1 MTTQNDLIRAI
12 IDKKIQEE
20 IQKSQMEQQ
29 NRQNPLDRINGIS
42 SKVGNWGE
50 NISNTGSFLSNNFSS
65 MNKIGN
71 GMQTFGNAMKTG
83 ANAVQKAVPTSSAL
97 MKNIA
102 TNVGSKIGSA
112 LGIGSAGAT
121 GAAAT
126 TGATAG
132 ATAAGTTAATTAGTA
147 GASAGAGA
155 AGGAAAG
162 GSAAGGAAAAG
173 PIGALIALGVMALQ
187 GTNRKRAKQ
196 AGQQAQQLAQA
207 QVDIAKQRL
216 AQTGQVAEM
225 LGNPQQKANDYLS
238 QFDGDTR
245 TIIDNYI
252 NSQTP
257 DNSQTPIASAIDN
270 TVQGSQIPATSILN
284 NSAQNPQMVNAPA
297 QTEEATKRGIFDKI
311 ADGLTDFL
319 AGYKDNRENG
329 FDPNNLRPVDNKGFM
344 QRMGEGVG
352 TVTRM
357 AQNPVT
363 QGLVAGG
370 LSTALTGNPLYG
382 LGMAN
387 KFANNKMNS
396 NLYQQILKN
405 QGVDFKN
412 YNGVITADD
421 MSKILSA
428 NKYQKGF
435 MTRKDYDRLRLENGL
450 ISIDEYNQSLS
461 APDYNP
467 DEMVNISG
475 LETVSKAGRNM
486 QQNKNDK
493 SANYYR
499 AKNDGKN
506 VIKVEY
512 GEKPDSHNYTHV
524 TYGAKPE
531 SKSTTHIT
539 YGEKPQSHNN
549 GGKKDNTPRI
559 KVKSPDGKV
568 GSIPASQLAEAIKKG
583 FKKL

>member
-42 SKVGNWGE
+42 SKVENFGE
-50 NISNTGSFLSNNFSS
+50 GLSNTGSFLSNNFSS
-65 MNKIGN
+65 MGKIGN
-71 GMQTFGNAMKTG
+71 GMQTIGNSLQTG
-83 ANAVQKAVPTSSAL
+83 ANAVQKAIPTSSAL

-102 TNVGSKIGSA
+102 TNVGTKIGSA

-126 TGATAG
+126 TAGTTAG
-132 ATAAGTTAATTAGTA
+132 ATAAGTA

-155 AGGAAAG
+155 AGGAAASGGAAAG

-173 PIGALIALGVMALQ
+173 PIGALIALGIMALQ

-196 AGQQAQQLAQA
+196 SGQQAQKLAEA
-207 QVDIAKQRL
+207 QVDVAKQRL
-216 AQTGQVAEM
+216 AQTGQMAEM
-225 LGNPQQKANDYLS
+225 LGNQNGTMQYNPLQNPQISQDDYLA
-238 QFDGDTR
+238 QYGGDTK
-245 TIIDNYI
+245 TMIDNYI

-257 DNSQTPIASAIDN
+257 DISQTPQTPITSAI
-270 TVQGSQIPATSILN
+270 N
-284 NSAQNPQMVNAPA
+284 NVVQNPQQPTTPV
-297 QTEEATKRGIFDKI
+297 QTDANVKRGIFDKL
-311 ADGLTDFL
+311 ADGLGDFL
-319 AGYKDNRENG
+319 TGYKDNRENG

-357 AQNPVT
+357 AQNPIA

-396 NLYQQILKN
+396 DLYKQILKN
-405 QGVDFKN
+405 QGVTLN
-412 YNGVITADD
+412 NNGVITADD
-421 MSKILSA
+421 MSKILTA

-435 MTRKDYDRLRLENGL
+435 MTRKEYDRMRLENGL
-450 ISIDEYNQSLS
+450 ISVDEYNQSLS

-467 DEMVNISG
+467 DEMINISG
-475 LETVSKAGRNM
+475 LETVSKAGRNL

-493 SANYYR
+493 SSNYYR

-512 GEKPDSHNYTHV
+512 GQKPDSHNYTHV

-531 SKSTTHIT
+531 QKSTTHIT

-549 GGKKDNTPRI
+549 TGGKKDNTPRV

-583 FKKL
+583 YKKL

>member
-1 MTTQNDLIRAI
+1 MQNNKRNELIRAI
-12 IDKKIQEE
+12 IEKKLREE
-20 IQKSQMEQQ
+20 SQTQQ
-29 NRQNPLDRINGIS
+29 LQNSSNPLDRINGIS
-42 SKVGNWGE
+42 NRVGNFGE
-50 NISNTGSFLSNNFSS
+50 GLSNTGDFLSNKFSS
-65 MNKIGN
+65 MGKIGN
-71 GMQTFGNAMKTG
+71 GMQTVGNALQKG
-83 ANAVQKAVPTSSAL
+83 ASTVQKVIPTSS
-97 MKNIA
+97 
-102 TNVGSKIGSA
+102 NVMNAIGTKIGSA
-112 LGIGSAGAT
+112 LGSGAAGAT

-126 TGATAG
+126 T
-132 ATAAGTTAATTAGTA
+132 AGTTAAGTA

-196 AGQQAQQLAQA
+196 SGQQAQQLAEA
-207 QVDIAKQRL
+207 QVDVAKDRL
-216 AQTGQVAEM
+216 AQTGQIAEM
-225 LGNPQQKANDYLS
+225 LGNQDEMMMQNNDIQNQELPQDDYLT
-238 QFDGDTR
+238 QYGGDTQSL
-245 TIIDNYI
+245 IDSYI
-252 NSQTP
+252 QSSLPEQSPITNAVDSYVNNPAPVVGNQQT
-257 DNSQTPIASAIDN
+257 DEQMK
-270 TVQGSQIPATSILN
+270 QG
-284 NSAQNPQMVNAPA
+284 V
-297 QTEEATKRGIFDKI
+297 FDKL
-311 ADGLTDFL
+311 ANGLGDFL
-319 AGYKDNRENG
+319 TGYKENRENG
-329 FDPNNLRPVDNKGFM
+329 FDPNNLRPVENKGFM
-344 QRMGEGVG
+344 QRVGEGVG
-352 TVTRM
+352 TLTRM
-357 AQNPVT
+357 AHNPVA

-396 NLYQQILKN
+396 DLYQQILKN
-405 QGVDFKN
+405 QGVNFKN

-428 NKYQKGF
+428 NKYQRGF

-450 ISIDEYNQSLS
+450 ITVDEYNQSLS

-499 AKNDGKN
+499 AKNEGKN

-531 SKSTTHIT
+531 SKSTTHVT

-549 GGKKDNTPRI
+549 GGGKKDNSPRI

-583 FKKL
+583 YKKL

>member
-42 SKVGNWGE
+42 SKVGNFGE
-50 NISNTGSFLSNNFSS
+50 GLSDTGSFLSNNFSS
-65 MNKIGN
+65 MGKIGN
-71 GMQTFGNAMKTG
+71 SMQTIGNSLQTG
-83 ANAVQKAVPTSSAL
+83 ANAVQKAIPTSSGL

-102 TNVGSKIGSA
+102 TNIGSKIGSA

-126 TGATAG
+126 
-132 ATAAGTTAATTAGTA
+132 AGTTAAGTA
-147 GASAGAGA
+147 GASVGAGA

-187 GTNRKRAKQ
+187 GTNRKRSKQ
-196 AGQQAQQLAQA
+196 SNAQAQQLAES

-216 AQTGQVAEM
+216 AQTGQIAEM
-225 LGNPQQKANDYLS
+225 LGNSQPQQNDYLT
-238 QFDGDTR
+238 QFGGDTQTR
-245 TIIDNYI
+245 SVTGNADRIDPSHRLTLIDNYI

-257 DNSQTPIASAIDN
+257 DNSQLPQTPITSAIDN
-270 TVQGSQIPATSILN
+270 TI
-284 NSAQNPQMVNAPA
+284 QNPQQAVNQA
-297 QTEEATKRGIFDKI
+297 QNEETAKKGIFDKL
-311 ADGLTDFL
+311 ANGLGDFL
-319 AGYKDNRENG
+319 TGYKENRENG

-357 AQNPVT
+357 AQNPIT

-396 NLYQQILKN
+396 DLYQQILKN
-405 QGVDFKN
+405 QGVNFNN
-412 YNGVITADD
+412 YHGVITSDD
-421 MSKILSA
+421 MSKILAA

-450 ISIDEYNQSLS
+450 ISVDEYNQEMS

-467 DEMVNISG
+467 DEMVNLSG

-499 AKNDGKN
+499 AKNEGKN

-531 SKSTTHIT
+531 QKSTTHIT

-549 GGKKDNTPRI
+549 TGGKKDNTPRV

-583 FKKL
+583 YKKL

>member
-1 MTTQNDLIRAI
+1 MQNNKRNELIRAI
-12 IDKKIQEE
+12 IEKKLREE
-20 IQKSQMEQQ
+20 AQTTQQ
-29 NRQNPLDRINGIS
+29 LQNSSNPLDRINGIS
-42 SKVGNWGE
+42 NRVGNFGE
-50 NISNTGSFLSNNFSS
+50 GLSNTGNFLSNKFSS
-65 MNKIGN
+65 MGKIGN
-71 GMQTFGNAMKTG
+71 GMQTVGNALQKG
-83 ANAVQKAVPTSSAL
+83 ASTVQKVIPTSS
-97 MKNIA
+97 
-102 TNVGSKIGSA
+102 NVMNAIGTKIGSA
-112 LGIGSAGAT
+112 LGSGAAGAT
-121 GAAAT
+121 GVAAT
-126 TGATAG
+126 TAGTTAG
-132 ATAAGTTAATTAGTA
+132 ATAAGTA

-196 AGQQAQQLAQA
+196 SGQQAQQLAEA
-207 QVDIAKQRL
+207 QVDVVKDRL
-216 AQTGQVAEM
+216 AQTGQIAEM
-225 LGNPQQKANDYLS
+225 LGNQDEMMMQNNDIQNQELPQDDYLT
-238 QFDGDTR
+238 QYGGDTQSL
-245 TIIDNYI
+245 IDSYI
-252 NSQTP
+252 QSSLPEQSPIKNAVDSYVNNPALVVENQQT
-257 DNSQTPIASAIDN
+257 DEQMK
-270 TVQGSQIPATSILN
+270 QG
-284 NSAQNPQMVNAPA
+284 V
-297 QTEEATKRGIFDKI
+297 FDKL
-311 ADGLTDFL
+311 ANGLGDFL
-319 AGYKDNRENG
+319 TGYKENRENG
-329 FDPNNLRPVDNKGFM
+329 FDPNNLRPVENKGFM
-344 QRMGEGVG
+344 QRVGEGVG
-352 TVTRM
+352 TLTRM
-357 AQNPVT
+357 AHNPVA

-396 NLYQQILKN
+396 DLYQQILKN
-405 QGVDFKN
+405 QGVNFKN
-412 YNGVITADD
+412 YNGVITADG

-428 NKYQKGF
+428 NKYQRGF

-450 ISIDEYNQSLS
+450 ITIDEYNQSLS

-499 AKNDGKN
+499 AKNEGKN

-531 SKSTTHIT
+531 SKSTTHVT

-549 GGKKDNTPRI
+549 GGGKKDNSPRI

>member
-42 SKVGNWGE
+42 SKVGNFGE
-50 NISNTGSFLSNNFSS
+50 GLSDTGSFLSNNFSS
-65 MNKIGN
+65 MGKIGN
-71 GMQTFGNAMKTG
+71 GMQTIGNSLQTG
-83 ANAVQKAVPTSSAL
+83 ANAVQKAIPTSSGL

-121 GAAAT
+121 GAAAA
-126 TGATAG
+126 TGASIGAG
-132 ATAAGTTAATTAGTA
+132 AGTTAATTAGTA
-147 GASAGAGA
+147 GASTGA
-155 AGGAAAG
+155 GAAAG

-196 AGQQAQQLAQA
+196 SAGQAQQLAEA
-207 QVDIAKQRL
+207 QVDNAKQRL
-216 AQTGQVAEM
+216 AQTGQIAEQIGNQGM
-225 LGNPQQKANDYLS
+225 LNNNIIPQQNDYNLAEYGNMQDLIDS
-238 QFDGDTR
+238 YIQSSMPEQSPITN
-245 TIIDNYI
+245 TIDSYVNSPVIDNQ
-252 NSQTP
+252 QT
-257 DNSQTPIASAIDN
+257 DE
-270 TVQGSQIPATSILN
+270 
-284 NSAQNPQMVNAPA
+284 QMKQSV
-297 QTEEATKRGIFDKI
+297 FDKL
-311 ADGLTDFL
+311 ANGLGDFL
-319 AGYKDNRENG
+319 TGYKENRENG

-352 TVTRM
+352 TLTRM
-357 AQNPVT
+357 AHNPVA
-363 QGLVAGG
+363 QGLIAGG
-370 LSTALTGNPLYG
+370 LSTALTCNPLYG

-396 NLYQQILKN
+396 DLYQQILKN
-405 QGVDFKN
+405 QGVNFNN
-412 YNGVITADD
+412 YNGVITSDD
-421 MSKILSA
+421 MSKILAA

-450 ISIDEYNQSLS
+450 ISVDEYNQGMS

-467 DEMVNISG
+467 DEMVNLSG

-499 AKNDGKN
+499 AKNEGKN
-506 VIKVEY
+506 VVKVEY

-531 SKSTTHIT
+531 QKSTTHIT

-549 GGKKDNTPRI
+549 TGGKKDNTPRV

-568 GSIPASQLAEAIKKG
+568 GSIPASQLAQAIKKG
-583 FKKL
+583 YKKL

>member
-42 SKVGNWGE
+42 SKVGNFGE
-50 NISNTGSFLSNNFSS
+50 GLSDTGSFLSNNFSS
-65 MNKIGN
+65 LGKIGN
-71 GMQTFGNAMKTG
+71 GMQTIGNSLQTG
-83 ANAVQKAVPTSSAL
+83 ANAVQKAIPTSSGL

-102 TNVGSKIGSA
+102 TNIGSKIGSA

-126 TGATAG
+126 TGATA
-132 ATAAGTTAATTAGTA
+132 ATTAGTTAAGTA
-147 GASAGAGA
+147 GASVGAGA

-187 GTNRKRAKQ
+187 GTNRKRSKQ
-196 AGQQAQQLAQA
+196 SNAQAQQLAES

-225 LGNPQQKANDYLS
+225 LGNSQPQQNDYLT
-238 QFDGDTR
+238 QFGGDTQ
-245 TIIDNYI
+245 TMIDNYI

-257 DNSQTPIASAIDN
+257 DNSQLPQTPITSAIDN
-270 TVQGSQIPATSILN
+270 TVQ
-284 NSAQNPQMVNAPA
+284 NPQQTVN
-297 QTEEATKRGIFDKI
+297 QVQNEETAKKGIFDKL
-311 ADGLTDFL
+311 ANGLGDFL
-319 AGYKDNRENG
+319 TGYKENRENG

-357 AQNPVT
+357 AQNPIA

-396 NLYQQILKN
+396 DLYQQILKN
-405 QGVDFKN
+405 QGVNFNN
-412 YNGVITADD
+412 YHGVITSDD
-421 MSKILSA
+421 MSKILAA

-450 ISIDEYNQSLS
+450 ITVDEYNQSLS

-467 DEMVNISG
+467 DEMVNLSG

-499 AKNDGKN
+499 AKNEGKN
-506 VIKVEY
+506 VVKVEY

-524 TYGAKPE
+524 TYGPKPE
-531 SKSTTHIT
+531 QKNTTHIT

-549 GGKKDNTPRI
+549 TGGKKDNTPRV

-583 FKKL
+583 YKKL

>member
-1 MTTQNDLIRAI
+1 MQNSAQRNSLIRAI
-12 IDKKIQEE
+12 IEKKLREE
-20 IQKSQMEQQ
+20 MQNQQ
-29 NRQNPLDRINGIS
+29 LQNSSNPLDRINGIS
-42 SKVGNWGE
+42 NKVGNFGE
-50 NISNTGSFLSNNFSS
+50 GLSNTGSFLSNNFSS
-65 MNKIGN
+65 MNKIGT
-71 GMQTFGNAMKTG
+71 GMQTAGNALQTG
-83 ANAVQKAVPTSSAL
+83 ANAVQKAIPTSSAL
-97 MKNIA
+97 MN
-102 TNVGSKIGSA
+102 NVGTKIGSA
-112 LGIGSAGAT
+112 IGSGAAGAT

-126 TGATAG
+126 TAGSTAG
-132 ATAAGTTAATTAGTA
+132 
-147 GASAGAGA
+147 
-155 AGGAAAG
+155 AAG

-196 AGQQAQQLAQA
+196 SGQQAQKLAEA
-207 QVDIAKQRL
+207 QVDVAQDRL
-216 AQTGQVAEM
+216 AQTGQIAEM
-225 LGNPQQKANDYLS
+225 IGNQGMIQNNVIQPQDDYLT
-238 QFDGDTR
+238 QYGGDTQSL
-245 TIIDNYI
+245 IDSYI
-252 NSQTP
+252 QSSLPEQ
-257 DNSQTPIASAIDN
+257 SPITNAVDSY
-270 TVQGSQIPATSILN
+270 
-284 NSAQNPQMVNAPA
+284 VNAPVVDYQ
-297 QTEEATKRGIFDKI
+297 QTDEQVKQGIFDKL
-311 ADGLTDFL
+311 ANGLGDFL
-319 AGYKDNRENG
+319 TGYKENRENG

-352 TVTRM
+352 TAARM
-357 AQNPVT
+357 IHNPVA

-382 LGMAN
+382 LGMAT

-396 NLYQQILKN
+396 DLYKQILKN
-405 QGVDFKN
+405 QGVTLN
-412 YNGVITADD
+412 NNGVITADD
-421 MSKILSA
+421 MSKILTA

-435 MTRKDYDRLRLENGL
+435 MTRKEYDRMRLENGL
-450 ISIDEYNQSLS
+450 ISVDEYNQSLS

-475 LETVSKAGRNM
+475 LETVSKAGRNL

-531 SKSTTHIT
+531 QKSTTHIT

-549 GGKKDNTPRI
+549 TGGKKDNTPRV

-568 GSIPASQLAEAIKKG
+568 GSIPASQLGEAIKKG
-583 FKKL
+583 YKKL

>member
-1 MTTQNDLIRAI
+1 MQNSAQRNSLIRAI
-12 IDKKIQEE
+12 IEKKLREE
-20 IQKSQMEQQ
+20 MQNQQ
-29 NRQNPLDRINGIS
+29 LQNSSNPLDRINGIS
-42 SKVGNWGE
+42 NRVGNFGE
-50 NISNTGSFLSNNFSS
+50 GLSNTGSFLSNNFSS
-65 MNKIGN
+65 MNKIGT
-71 GMQTFGNAMKTG
+71 GMQTAGNALQTG
-83 ANAVQKAVPTSSAL
+83 ANAVQKAIPTSSAL
-97 MKNIA
+97 MN
-102 TNVGSKIGSA
+102 NVGTKIGSA
-112 LGIGSAGAT
+112 IGSGAAGAT

-126 TGATAG
+126 T
-132 ATAAGTTAATTAGTA
+132 AGTTA
-147 GASAGAGA
+147 GASAG
-155 AGGAAAG
+155 AAG

-196 AGQQAQQLAQA
+196 SGQQAQKLAEA
-207 QVDIAKQRL
+207 QVDVAQDRL
-216 AQTGQVAEM
+216 AQTGQIAEM
-225 LGNPQQKANDYLS
+225 IGNQGMIQNNVIQPQDDYLT
-238 QFDGDTR
+238 QYGGDTQSL
-245 TIIDNYI
+245 IDSYI
-252 NSQTP
+252 QSSLPEQSPITNAVDSYVNTPAPVVDYQQT
-257 DNSQTPIASAIDN
+257 DEQ
-270 TVQGSQIPATSILN
+270 VKQ
-284 NSAQNPQMVNAPA
+284 
-297 QTEEATKRGIFDKI
+297 GIFDKL
-311 ADGLTDFL
+311 ANGLGDFL
-319 AGYKDNRENG
+319 TGYKENRENG

-352 TVTRM
+352 TLTRM
-357 AQNPVT
+357 AQNPVA

-396 NLYQQILKN
+396 DLYQQILKN
-405 QGVDFKN
+405 QGVNFNN
-412 YNGVITADD
+412 YHGVITSDD
-421 MSKILSA
+421 MSKILAA
-428 NKYQKGF
+428 NKYQRGF

-450 ISIDEYNQSLS
+450 ITVDEYNQSLS

-531 SKSTTHIT
+531 QKSTTHIT

-549 GGKKDNTPRI
+549 TGGKKDNTPRV

-568 GSIPASQLAEAIKKG
+568 GSIPASQLGEAIKKG
-583 FKKL
+583 YKKL

>member
-1 MTTQNDLIRAI
+1 MQNNKRNELIRAI
-12 IDKKIQEE
+12 IEKKLREE
-20 IQKSQMEQQ
+20 AQTQQ
-29 NRQNPLDRINGIS
+29 LQNSSNPLDRINGIS
-42 SKVGNWGE
+42 NRVGNFGE
-50 NISNTGSFLSNNFSS
+50 GLSNTGDFLSNKFSS
-65 MNKIGN
+65 MGKIGN
-71 GMQTFGNAMKTG
+71 GMQTVGNALQKG
-83 ANAVQKAVPTSSAL
+83 ASTVQKVIPTSS
-97 MKNIA
+97 
-102 TNVGSKIGSA
+102 NVMNAIGTKIGSA
-112 LGIGSAGAT
+112 LGSGAAGAT

-126 TGATAG
+126 TAGTTAG
-132 ATAAGTTAATTAGTA
+132 ATAAGTA

-196 AGQQAQQLAQA
+196 SGQQAQQLAEA
-207 QVDIAKQRL
+207 QVDVAKDRL
-216 AQTGQVAEM
+216 AQTGQIAEQ
-225 LGNPQQKANDYLS
+225 LGNQNGIMQDDVLQNQQIPQDDYLT
-238 QFDGDTR
+238 QYGGDTKDL
-245 TIIDNYI
+245 IDSYI
-252 NSQTP
+252 QSSLPEQ
-257 DNSQTPIASAIDN
+257 SPITNAIDSYVSN
-270 TVQGSQIPATSILN
+270 PAPVVENQQTDEQMKQG
-284 NSAQNPQMVNAPA
+284 V
-297 QTEEATKRGIFDKI
+297 FDKL
-311 ADGLTDFL
+311 ANGLGDFL
-319 AGYKDNRENG
+319 TGYKENRENG
-329 FDPNNLRPVDNKGFM
+329 FDPNNLRPVENKGFM

-352 TVTRM
+352 TLTRM
-357 AQNPVT
+357 AHNPVA

-370 LSTALTGNPLYG
+370 LSTALTGNPLYS

-396 NLYQQILKN
+396 DLYQQILKN
-405 QGVDFKN
+405 QGVNFKN

-428 NKYQKGF
+428 NKYQRGF

-450 ISIDEYNQSLS
+450 ITVDEYNQSLS

-499 AKNDGKN
+499 AKNEGKN

-531 SKSTTHIT
+531 SKSTTHVT

-549 GGKKDNTPRI
+549 GGGKKDNSSRI

-583 FKKL
+583 YKKL

>member
-1 MTTQNDLIRAI
+1 MQNNRQNELIRAI
-12 IDKKIQEE
+12 IEKKLREE
-20 IQKSQMEQQ
+20 AQTQQ
-29 NRQNPLDRINGIS
+29 LQNSSNPLDRINGIS
-42 SKVGNWGE
+42 NRVGNFGEGLSNTGNFLGNKFSSMSKLTNGMQKVGNA
-50 NISNTGSFLSNNFSS
+50 L
-65 MNKIGN
+65 
-71 GMQTFGNAMKTG
+71 QTG
-83 ANAVQKAVPTSSAL
+83 ANAVKNVIPTSSSL
-97 MKNIA
+97 MNTI
-102 TNVGSKIGSA
+102 GSKIGSA
-112 LGIGSAGAT
+112 VGGGAAT
-121 GAAAT
+121 GAAT
-126 TGATAG
+126 S
-132 ATAAGTTAATTAGTA
+132 AATTAGTTAGATTA

-155 AGGAAAG
+155 AGG
-162 GSAAGGAAAAG
+162 SAASGAAAAG
-173 PIGALIALGVMALQ
+173 PIGALVALGVMALQ

-196 AGQQAQQLAQA
+196 SGQQAQQLAET
-207 QVDIAKQRL
+207 QVDIAKDRL
-216 AQTGQVAEM
+216 AQTSQIAEQ
-225 LGNPQQKANDYLS
+225 LGNQYMPQNNINQNMQDNYFT
-238 QFDGDTR
+238 QFGGDTQSL
-245 TIIDNYI
+245 IDSYIQSNMPQGDVLENAI
-252 NSQTP
+252 NSYVNNP
-257 DNSQTPIASAIDN
+257 APIAD
-270 TVQGSQIPATSILN
+270 
-284 NSAQNPQMVNAPA
+284 NPQTDE
-297 QTEEATKRGIFDKI
+297 QTKQGIFNKL
-311 ADGLTDFL
+311 ANGLSDFMT
-319 AGYKDNRENG
+319 GYKENRENG
-329 FDPNNLRPVDNKGFM
+329 FNPNNLLPEENKGFM
-344 QRMGEGVG
+344 QRVGEGFG
-352 TVTRM
+352 TTARM
-357 AQNPVT
+357 IHNPIA

-396 NLYQQILKN
+396 DLYQQILKN
-405 QGVDFKN
+405 QGVNFKN

-428 NKYQKGF
+428 NKYQRGF

-450 ISIDEYNQSLS
+450 ITVDEYNQSLS

-493 SANYYR
+493 STNYYR
-499 AKNDGKN
+499 AKNEGKN
-506 VIKVEY
+506 VVKVEY

-531 SKSTTHIT
+531 QKSTTHIT
-539 YGEKPQSHNN
+539 YGEKPQSNNSN

>member
-42 SKVGNWGE
+42 SKVGNFGE
-50 NISNTGSFLSNNFSS
+50 GLSDTGSFLSNNFSS
-65 MNKIGN
+65 MGKIGN
-71 GMQTFGNAMKTG
+71 GMQTIGNSLQTG
-83 ANAVQKAVPTSSAL
+83 ANAVQKAIPTSSGL

-121 GAAAT
+121 GAAAA
-126 TGATAG
+126 TGASIG
-132 ATAAGTTAATTAGTA
+132 AGTTAATTAGTA
-147 GASAGAGA
+147 GASAG
-155 AGGAAAG
+155 
-162 GSAAGGAAAAG
+162 AAAG

-196 AGQQAQQLAQA
+196 SGQQAQQLAES

-225 LGNPQQKANDYLS
+225 LGNSQPQQNDYLT
-238 QFDGDTR
+238 QFGGDTQ
-245 TIIDNYI
+245 TMIDNYI

-257 DNSQTPIASAIDN
+257 DNSQLPQTPITSAIDN
-270 TVQGSQIPATSILN
+270 TVQ
-284 NSAQNPQMVNAPA
+284 NPQQTVN
-297 QTEEATKRGIFDKI
+297 QVQNEETAKKGIFDKL
-311 ADGLTDFL
+311 ANGLGDFL
-319 AGYKDNRENG
+319 TGYKENRENG

-357 AQNPVT
+357 AQNPIA

-396 NLYQQILKN
+396 DLYQQILKN
-405 QGVDFKN
+405 QGVNFNN
-412 YNGVITADD
+412 YHGVITSDD
-421 MSKILSA
+421 MSKILAA

-450 ISIDEYNQSLS
+450 ISVDEYNQGMS

-467 DEMVNISG
+467 DEMINLSG
-475 LETVSKAGRNM
+475 IETVSKAGRNM

-493 SANYYR
+493 STNYYR
-499 AKNDGKN
+499 AKNEGKN
-506 VIKVEY
+506 VVKVEY

-531 SKSTTHIT
+531 QKSTTHIT
-539 YGEKPQSHNN
+539 YGEKPQSNNNN

>member
-1 MTTQNDLIRAI
+1 MQNNKRNELIRAI
-12 IDKKIQEE
+12 IEKKLREE
-20 IQKSQMEQQ
+20 SQTQQ
-29 NRQNPLDRINGIS
+29 LQNSSNPLDRINGIS
-42 SKVGNWGE
+42 NRVGNFGE
-50 NISNTGSFLSNNFSS
+50 GLSNTGDFLSNKFSS
-65 MNKIGN
+65 MGKIGN
-71 GMQTFGNAMKTG
+71 GMQTVGNALQKG
-83 ANAVQKAVPTSSAL
+83 ASTVQKVIPTSS
-97 MKNIA
+97 
-102 TNVGSKIGSA
+102 NVMNAIGTKIGSA
-112 LGIGSAGAT
+112 LGSGAAGAS

-126 TGATAG
+126 TAGTTAG
-132 ATAAGTTAATTAGTA
+132 ATATGTA

-173 PIGALIALGVMALQ
+173 PIGTLIALGVMALQ

-196 AGQQAQQLAQA
+196 SGQQVQQLAEA
-207 QVDIAKQRL
+207 QVDVAKDRL
-216 AQTGQVAEM
+216 AQTGQIAEQ
-225 LGNPQQKANDYLS
+225 LGNQNGIMQDDVLQNQQIPQDGYLT
-238 QFDGDTR
+238 QYCGDTKDL
-245 TIIDNYI
+245 IDSYI
-252 NSQTP
+252 QSSLPEQ
-257 DNSQTPIASAIDN
+257 SPITNAIDSYVSN
-270 TVQGSQIPATSILN
+270 PASVVENQQTDEQMKQG
-284 NSAQNPQMVNAPA
+284 V
-297 QTEEATKRGIFDKI
+297 FDKL
-311 ADGLTDFL
+311 ANGLGDFL
-319 AGYKDNRENG
+319 IGYKENRENG
-329 FDPNNLRPVDNKGFM
+329 FEPNNLRPVENKGFM
-344 QRMGEGVG
+344 QRVGEGVG
-352 TVTRM
+352 TLTRM
-357 AQNPVT
+357 AHNPVT

-405 QGVDFKN
+405 QGVNFKN

-428 NKYQKGF
+428 NKYQRGF

-450 ISIDEYNQSLS
+450 ITVDEYNQSLS

-467 DEMVNISG
+467 DEMINLSG
-475 LETVSKAGRNM
+475 IETVSKAGRNM

-499 AKNDGKN
+499 AKNEGKN
-506 VIKVEY
+506 VVKVEY

-531 SKSTTHIT
+531 QKSTTHIT
-539 YGEKPQSHNN
+539 YGEKPQSNNSN